1 MNYATKFPRVNSGG
15 KDRKI
20 QGIFRTFAV
29 RNMASKPK
37 YYLYIDECGDH
48 TLATYDRNF
57 PIFTLCG
64 ILVPVKKVNAF
75 KKAIDELK
83 IEFWNT
89 TNVILHSR
97 DIRKCE
103 KEFEI
108 LFDVDVKK
116 RFYKRVNEVLSI
128 QGIYVIV
135 CCSVQKEQC
144 IEKHGMDADI
154 YGTALKYVIQR
165 SIFCVDDISSEG
177 GIIDVIVERRGKR
190 EDTALLNYY
199 NKLRFSGMHYISP
212 ERLAEHMGR
221 FEFSKK
227 TENVFGLQIA
237 DLIAYP
243 ISRYVL
249 NPNKQNPAFDVISSN
264 IYTNNGKRLGLKIFP
279 DK

>member
-1 MNYATKFPRVNSGG
+1 M
-15 KDRKI
+15 
-20 QGIFRTFAV
+20 
-29 RNMASKPK
+29 
-37 YYLYIDECGDH
+37 
-48 TLATYDRNF
+48 
-57 PIFTLCG
+57 
-64 ILVPVKKVNAF
+64 VPVKKVNAF

-221 FEFSKK
+221 FGFSKK

-249 NPNKQNPAFDVISSN
+249 NPNKRNPAFDVISSN
-264 IYTNNGKRLGLKIFP
+264 IYTCNCKRLGLKIFP

>member
-1 MNYATKFPRVNSGG
+1 MSGKFRSFAGNY
-15 KDRKI
+15 
-20 QGIFRTFAV
+20 
-29 RNMASKPK
+29 MASKPK
-37 YYLYIDECGDH
+37 YNLYIDECGDH

-89 TNVILHSR
+89 TDVILHSR

-103 KEFEI
+103 KHFGI
-108 LFDVDVKK
+108 LFDDNIKK
-116 RFYKRVNEVLSI
+116 RFYARVNEVWSV

-144 IEKHGMDADI
+144 IEKHGTDADV

-165 SIFCVDDISSEG
+165 SIFYVDDTNAEG
-177 GIIDVIVERRGKR
+177 GIIDIIVEQRGRR

-199 NKLRFSGMHYISP
+199 NKLRFTGMHYISP

-221 FEFSKK
+221 FGFSKK
-227 TENVFGLQIA
+227 SENIYGLQVA

-243 ISRYVL
+243 ISRHVL
-249 NPNKQNPAFDVISSN
+249 NPEKHNPAFDVISSN
-264 IYTNNGKRLGLKIFP
+264 IYTSNG
-279 DK
+279 